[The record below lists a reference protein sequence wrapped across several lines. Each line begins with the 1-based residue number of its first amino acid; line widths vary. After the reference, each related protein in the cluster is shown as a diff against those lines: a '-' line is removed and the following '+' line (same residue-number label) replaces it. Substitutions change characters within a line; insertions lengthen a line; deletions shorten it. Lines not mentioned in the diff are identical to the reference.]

1 MQICICD
8 DEELEREVLLRII
21 EIYFEKRF
29 TDCDIRKYSAGE
41 ELIDDFVEGYVNPD
55 IIFMDILLPPGING
69 FDACKTLRRE
79 GFCGDSI
86 FIASVSSYAT
96 RGYEVNARAYIM
108 KPYNLNLI
116 GETLDR
122 IFNGNSVRKLA
133 IKEHGRVHSI
143 PISNIMYIESENQ
156 KCHIH
161 CNKDTTYSLKIK
173 LNELENMIDSRYFL
187 RCHQSYLVNL
197 NYVLHAENEFI
208 LQDRSRI
215 QIRARD
221 RKLMKEAFFNFLKN
235 TDCRKNGSR

>member
-8 DEELEREVLLRII
+8 DEELQREVLLRII

-29 TDCDIRKYSAGE
+29 TECDIRKYSAGD

-69 FDACKTLRRE
+69 FDASITLRRE
-79 GFCGDSI
+79 GFCGDII
-86 FIASVSSYAT
+86 FLASVSEYAT

-122 IFNGNSVRKLA
+122 VIRGSSIRRIT
-133 IKEHGRVHSI
+133 IKEHGRIHSI
-143 PISNIMYIESENQ
+143 PVQNIMYIESENQ

-161 CNKDTTYSLKIK
+161 CNHGITYSIHIK
-173 LNELENMIDSRYFL
+173 LNDLQNMIDSRYFL

-197 NYVLHAENEFI
+197 NFVAHAENEFI

-215 QIRARD
+215 QIRIRD
-221 RKLMKEAFFNFLKN
+221 RKLMKEAFINFLKN
-235 TDCRKNGSR
+235 TDCKKIGSR